1 MSSSGFLHIV
11 SMSLVMGAASFGAG
25 LVPLSSSM
33 AKSHFAKLST
43 LSTGLLI
50 GAALGVIIPE
60 GIASTIAGDPEPES
74 YSYKIALCVLLGFA
88 FMFLVEEYI
97 SPHARP
103 LMPLEIRDEAEDAQF
118 DIVLD
123 ELERE
128 EGMTLPGS
136 HASTVQM
143 LRRAPS
149 SSLQR
154 AYPLSLGLTVH
165 ALVDGYALGVSSL
178 ETQSGALSLVV
189 FMAIIIHKAPTA
201 LALTSSLLATSL
213 PPSEC
218 KRHLLLFSLAT
229 PVSAILSYIL
239 YTHTGDGNNLWV
251 GTPLLF
257 SVISMSFLPSI
268 GTDVN
273 APQGGTFLYVA
284 TVLKSPSEHAHS
296 SAQESISKTSRTFL
310 LLLGMFFPFII
321 SAMLGHGH

>member
-1 MSSSGFLHIV
+1 MALRIV

-33 AKSHFAKLST
+33 TKSHLAKLST

-50 GAALGVIIPE
+50 GAVLGVIIPE
-60 GIASTIAGDPEPES
+60 GVASTIAGDPEPES
-74 YSYKIALCVLLGFA
+74 YTHKIASCVLLGFA

-97 SPHARP
+97 SPHAQP
-103 LMPLEIRDEAEDAQF
+103 PIPTEILNEVEDAHF
-118 DIVLD
+118 DIALD

-128 EGMTLPGS
+128 EGITLPGS
-136 HASTVQM
+136 HASTWQI
-143 LRRAPS
+143 LRQAPS

-154 AYPLSLGLTVH
+154 AYPLSLGLTIH

-178 ETQSGALSLVV
+178 ETQSGTLSFIV
-189 FMAIIIHKAPTA
+189 FLAIIIHKAPTA

-218 KRHLLLFSLAT
+218 KRHLLFFSLAT
-229 PVSAILSYIL
+229 PVSAILSHIL

-257 SVISMSFLPSI
+257 S
-268 GTDVN
+268 
-273 APQGGTFLYVA
+273 GGTFLYVA
-284 TVLKSPSEHAHS
+284 TVLKSPSEHSPS
-296 SAQESISKTSRTFL
+296 STQETTSKTSRTLL

-321 SAMLGHGH
+321 SAVLGHGH

>member
-1 MSSSGFLHIV
+1 MASSGFLRIV

-33 AKSHFAKLST
+33 TKSHLAKLST

-60 GIASTIAGDPEPES
+60 GIESTIAGDPEPES
-74 YSYKIALCVLLGFA
+74 FSYKIASCILLGFA

-103 LMPLEIRDEAEDAQF
+103 LLPLDIRTEVEDVHF
-118 DIVLD
+118 DIALD

-128 EGMTLPGS
+128 EGMALPDS
-136 HASTVQM
+136 RASTWQM
-143 LRRAPS
+143 LRSTPS

-178 ETQSGALSLVV
+178 ETQSGALSFVV
-189 FMAIIIHKAPTA
+189 FLAIIIHKAPTA

-229 PVSAILSYIL
+229 PVSAILSYVL

-257 SVISMSFLPSI
+257 S
-268 GTDVN
+268 
-273 APQGGTFLYVA
+273 GGTFLYVA
-284 TVLKSPSEHAHS
+284 TVLKSPSEHVAS
-296 SAQESISKTSRTFL
+296 SAQETISKTSRTLL

>member
-1 MSSSGFLHIV
+1 MASSGFLRIA

-25 LVPLSSSM
+25 LIPLSSSLS
-33 AKSHFAKLST
+33 KSHLAKLSI

-50 GAALGVIIPE
+50 GAALGIIIPE
-60 GIASTIAGDPEPES
+60 GVTSTIAGDPEPES
-74 YSYKIALCVLLGFA
+74 YSYKIASCILLGFA

-103 LMPLEIRDEAEDAQF
+103 LMPLDTRHEVEDVHF
-118 DIVLD
+118 DVALE

-136 HASTVQM
+136 HASTWQM
-143 LRRAPS
+143 LRHAPS

-154 AYPLSLGLTVH
+154 AYPLSLGLSVH

-178 ETQSGALSLVV
+178 ETRSGALSFVV
-189 FMAIIIHKAPTA
+189 FLAIIIHKAPTA
-201 LALTSSLLATSL
+201 LALTSSLMATSL

-229 PVSAILSYIL
+229 PVSAMLSYVL
-239 YTHTGDGNNLWV
+239 YTHTGDGNNLLV

-257 SVISMSFLPSI
+257 S
-268 GTDVN
+268 
-273 APQGGTFLYVA
+273 GGTFLYVA
-284 TVLKSPSEHAHS
+284 TVVKSPSEHAPS
-296 SAQESISKTSRTFL
+296 SAQETISKTSRTFL

>member
-1 MSSSGFLHIV
+1 
-11 SMSLVMGAASFGAG
+11 MSLVMGAASFGAG
-25 LVPLSSSM
+25 LVPMSSSM
-33 AKSHFAKLST
+33 TKSHLAKLST

-50 GAALGVIIPE
+50 GAALGVVIPE
-60 GIASTIAGDPEPES
+60 GVASTIAGDPESKS
-74 YSYKIALCVLLGFA
+74 YTHKIALCVLLGFA

-97 SPHARP
+97 SPHAQP
-103 LMPLEIRDEAEDAQF
+103 PIHMEICNEVEDAHF
-118 DIVLD
+118 DIALD

-128 EGMTLPGS
+128 EGITLPGS
-136 HASTVQM
+136 NASTWQI
-143 LRRAPS
+143 LRQAPS

-154 AYPLSLGLTVH
+154 AYPLSLGLTIH

-178 ETQSGALSLVV
+178 ETQSGALSFIV
-189 FMAIIIHKAPTA
+189 FLAIIIHKAPTA

-218 KRHLLLFSLAT
+218 KRHLLFFSLAT

-239 YTHTGDGNNLWV
+239 YTYTGDGNNLWV

-257 SVISMSFLPSI
+257 S
-268 GTDVN
+268 
-273 APQGGTFLYVA
+273 GGTFLYVA
-284 TVLKSPSEHAHS
+284 TVLKSPSEHAPS
-296 SAQESISKTSRTFL
+296 PTQETTSRKSRTLL

>member
-1 MSSSGFLHIV
+1 
-11 SMSLVMGAASFGAG
+11 MGAASFGAG
-25 LVPLSSSM
+25 LVPLSSSIT
-33 AKSHFAKLST
+33 KSHLAKLSI

-60 GIASTIAGDPEPES
+60 GIESTIAGDPEPES
-74 YSYKIALCVLLGFA
+74 FSYKIASCILLGFA

-103 LMPLEIRDEAEDAQF
+103 LLPLDIRTEVEDVHF
-118 DIVLD
+118 DIALD

-128 EGMTLPGS
+128 EGMALPSS
-136 HASTVQM
+136 HASTWQM
-143 LRRAPS
+143 LRSTPS

-178 ETQSGALSLVV
+178 ETQSGALSFVV
-189 FMAIIIHKAPTA
+189 FLAIIIHKAPTA

-229 PVSAILSYIL
+229 PISAILSYIL

-257 SVISMSFLPSI
+257 S
-268 GTDVN
+268 
-273 APQGGTFLYVA
+273 GGTFLYVA
-284 TVLKSPSEHAHS
+284 TVLKSPSEHVAT
-296 SAQESISKTSRTFL
+296 SAQETISKTSRTFL

>member
-1 MSSSGFLHIV
+1 
-11 SMSLVMGAASFGAG
+11 MSLVMGAASFGAG
-25 LVPLSSSM
+25 LVPLSLSM
-33 AKSHFAKLST
+33 TKSHSAKLST

-60 GIASTIAGDPEPES
+60 GVASTIAGDPEPES
-74 YSYKIALCVLLGFA
+74 YSHKIALCVLLGFA

-103 LMPLEIRDEAEDAQF
+103 LPLEIRHEVEDVHF
-118 DIVLD
+118 DIALD

-136 HASTVQM
+136 HASTWQM

-178 ETQSGALSLVV
+178 ETRSGALSFVV
-189 FMAIIIHKAPTA
+189 FLAIIIHKAPTA
-201 LALTSSLLATSL
+201 LALTSSLLETSL
-213 PPSEC
+213 SPSEC

-239 YTHTGDGNNLWV
+239 YTHTGDGNNLSV

-257 SVISMSFLPSI
+257 S
-268 GTDVN
+268 
-273 APQGGTFLYVA
+273 GGTFLYVA
-284 TVLKSPSEHAHS
+284 TVVKSPSETTLPS
-296 SAQESISKTSRTFL
+296 TQETIIKTSRTFL

>member
-1 MSSSGFLHIV
+1 MASSGFLRMM

-25 LVPLSSSM
+25 LVPLSLSM
-33 AKSHFAKLST
+33 TKSHLAKLST

-60 GIASTIAGDPEPES
+60 GVASTIAGDPEPES
-74 YSYKIALCVLLGFA
+74 YSHKIALCILLGFA

-103 LMPLEIRDEAEDAQF
+103 LPLEIRHEVEDVHF
-118 DIVLD
+118 DITLD

-136 HASTVQM
+136 HASTWQM
-143 LRRAPS
+143 LRHAPS

-178 ETQSGALSLVV
+178 ETRSGALSFVV
-189 FMAIIIHKAPTA
+189 FLAIIIHKAPTA
-201 LALTSSLLATSL
+201 LALTSSLLETSL
-213 PPSEC
+213 SPSEC

-239 YTHTGDGNNLWV
+239 YTHTGDGNNLSV

-257 SVISMSFLPSI
+257 S
-268 GTDVN
+268 
-273 APQGGTFLYVA
+273 GGTFLYVA
-284 TVLKSPSEHAHS
+284 TVVKSPSEATLS
-296 SAQESISKTSRTFL
+296 STQETITKTSRTLL

>member
-1 MSSSGFLHIV
+1 MASGGFVRIL
-11 SMSLVMGAASFGAG
+11 SMSLVMGAASFGSG

-33 AKSHFAKLST
+33 TKSHLAKLST
-43 LSTGLLI
+43 LGTGLLI

-60 GIASTIAGDPEPES
+60 GVESTIAGDPEPES

-88 FMFLVEEYI
+88 FMFLVDECM

-103 LMPLEIRDEAEDAQF
+103 LAPQEIRDDVEEVHF
-118 DIVLD
+118 DIALD

-128 EGMTLPGS
+128 EGMNSPS
-136 HASTVQM
+136 SQVSTWQM
-143 LRRAPS
+143 LRNSRFS
-149 SSLQR
+149 SVQR
-154 AYPLSLGLTVH
+154 AYPLSLGLVVH

-178 ETQSGALSLVV
+178 DTRSGAISFIV
-189 FMAIIIHKAPTA
+189 FLAIIIHKAPTA
-201 LALTSSLLATSL
+201 LALTSSLLAKSL

-239 YTHTGDGNNLWV
+239 YTHTGDGNNLWL

-257 SVISMSFLPSI
+257 S
-268 GTDVN
+268 
-273 APQGGTFLYVA
+273 GGTFLYVA
-284 TVLKSPSEHAHS
+284 TVLQSPSAHAPS
-296 SAQESISKTSRTFL
+296 SESSQDNISKTSRTFL

-321 SAMLGHGH
+321 STMLGHGH

>member
-1 MSSSGFLHIV
+1 
-11 SMSLVMGAASFGAG
+11 MSLVMGAASFGAG

-33 AKSHFAKLST
+33 TKSHFAKLST

-60 GIASTIAGDPEPES
+60 GVASTIAGDPEPES
-74 YSYKIALCVLLGFA
+74 YTHKIASCVLLGFA

-97 SPHARP
+97 SPHTRT
-103 LMPLEIRDEAEDAQF
+103 LMPQLEIRDEVEDVQF

-128 EGMTLPGS
+128 EGMALPGS
-136 HASTVQM
+136 HASASQM
-143 LRRAPS
+143 LRHAPS

-154 AYPLSLGLTVH
+154 AYPLSLGLIVH

-178 ETQSGALSLVV
+178 ETQSGALSFVV
-189 FMAIIIHKAPTA
+189 FLAIIIHKAPTA

-257 SVISMSFLPSI
+257 S
-268 GTDVN
+268 
-273 APQGGTFLYVA
+273 GGTFLYVA
-284 TVLKSPSEHAHS
+284 TVLKSPSEHAPS
-296 SAQESISKTSRTFL
+296 STQETISKTSRTFL
-310 LLLGMFFPFII
+310 LLLGMFFPFTI

>member
-1 MSSSGFLHIV
+1 MASSGLLHIV
-11 SMSLVMGAASFGAG
+11 FMSLVMGAASFGAG

-33 AKSHFAKLST
+33 TKSNFAKLST

-60 GIASTIAGDPEPES
+60 GVASTIAGDPEPDS
-74 YSYKIALCVLLGFA
+74 YTSKIALCVLLGFA

-97 SPHARP
+97 SPHTRP
-103 LMPLEIRDEAEDAQF
+103 LMPLEIRDEVEDVHF
-118 DIVLD
+118 DVALD

-136 HASTVQM
+136 HASWQM
-143 LRRAPS
+143 LRHAPS

-178 ETQSGALSLVV
+178 ETQSGALSFVV
-189 FMAIIIHKAPTA
+189 FLAIIIHKAPTA

-218 KRHLLLFSLAT
+218 KRHLLTFSLAT

-257 SVISMSFLPSI
+257 S
-268 GTDVN
+268 
-273 APQGGTFLYVA
+273 GGTFLYVA
-284 TVLKSPSEHAHS
+284 TVLKSPSEHAPS
-296 SAQESISKTSRTFL
+296 STQETISKTSRTFL
-310 LLLGMFFPFII
+310 LLSGMFFPFII

>member
-1 MSSSGFLHIV
+1 
-11 SMSLVMGAASFGAG
+11 
-25 LVPLSSSM
+25 
-33 AKSHFAKLST
+33 
-43 LSTGLLI
+43 
-50 GAALGVIIPE
+50 
-60 GIASTIAGDPEPES
+60 
-74 YSYKIALCVLLGFA
+74 
-88 FMFLVEEYI
+88 MFLVEEYI

-103 LMPLEIRDEAEDAQF
+103 LLPLDIRTEVEDVHF
-118 DIVLD
+118 DIALD

-128 EGMTLPGS
+128 EGMALPDS
-136 HASTVQM
+136 HASTWQM
-143 LRRAPS
+143 LRNTPS

-154 AYPLSLGLTVH
+154 AYPLSMGLTVH

-178 ETQSGALSLVV
+178 ETQSGALSFVV
-189 FMAIIIHKAPTA
+189 FLAIIIHKGTSTVSCHSPTLLTTDKAPTA

-257 SVISMSFLPSI
+257 SVRSIRFLPSI

-273 APQGGTFLYVA
+273 DPQGGTFLYVA
-284 TVLKSPSEHAHS
+284 TVLKSPSEHVAS
-296 SAQESISKTSRTFL
+296 SAQETISKTSRTFL

>member
-1 MSSSGFLHIV
+1 MASSGFLRIV
-11 SMSLVMGAASFGAG
+11 FMSLIMGAASFGAG

-33 AKSHFAKLST
+33 TKSHLAKLSI

-60 GIASTIAGDPEPES
+60 GIESTIAGDPEPES
-74 YSYKIALCVLLGFA
+74 FSYKIASCILLGFA

-97 SPHARP
+97 SPHTRP
-103 LMPLEIRDEAEDAQF
+103 LLPLDIPTEVEDVHF
-118 DIVLD
+118 DIALD

-128 EGMTLPGS
+128 EGMALPGS
-136 HASTVQM
+136 HASTWQM
-143 LRRAPS
+143 LRSTPS

-178 ETQSGALSLVV
+178 ETQSGALSFVV
-189 FMAIIIHKAPTA
+189 FLAIIIHKAPTA

-229 PVSAILSYIL
+229 PISAILSYIL

-257 SVISMSFLPSI
+257 S
-268 GTDVN
+268 
-273 APQGGTFLYVA
+273 GGTFLYVA
-284 TVLKSPSEHAHS
+284 TVLKSPSEHVAS
-296 SAQESISKTSRTFL
+296 SAQETISKTSRTFL

>member
-1 MSSSGFLHIV
+1 
-11 SMSLVMGAASFGAG
+11 MSLIMGAASFGAG

-33 AKSHFAKLST
+33 TKSHLAKLSI

-60 GIASTIAGDPEPES
+60 GIESTIAGDPEPES
-74 YSYKIALCVLLGFA
+74 FSYKIASCILLGFA

-97 SPHARP
+97 SPHTRP
-103 LMPLEIRDEAEDAQF
+103 LLPLDIPTEVEDVHF
-118 DIVLD
+118 DITLD

-128 EGMTLPGS
+128 EGMALPGS
-136 HASTVQM
+136 HASTWQM
-143 LRRAPS
+143 LRSTPS
-149 SSLQR
+149 LSLQR

-178 ETQSGALSLVV
+178 ETQSGALSFVV
-189 FMAIIIHKAPTA
+189 FLAIIIHKAPTA

-229 PVSAILSYIL
+229 PISAILSYIL

-257 SVISMSFLPSI
+257 S
-268 GTDVN
+268 
-273 APQGGTFLYVA
+273 GGTFLYVA
-284 TVLKSPSEHAHS
+284 TVLKSPSEHVAS
-296 SAQESISKTSRTFL
+296 SAQETISKTSRTFL

>member
-1 MSSSGFLHIV
+1 MASSGFIRIL

-33 AKSHFAKLST
+33 TKSHLAKLST

-60 GIASTIAGDPEPES
+60 GVASTIAGDPEPES
-74 YSYKIALCVLLGFA
+74 YSYKIASCVLFGFA

-97 SPHARP
+97 SPHTRP
-103 LMPLEIRDEAEDAQF
+103 LIPQEIRDDAEEVHF

-123 ELERE
+123 EMERE
-128 EGMTLPGS
+128 EGMMPPGP
-136 HASTVQM
+136 HASTWQM
-143 LRRAPS
+143 LRDARS

-154 AYPLSLGLTVH
+154 AYPLSLGLIVH

-178 ETQSGALSLVV
+178 ETQSGALSFVV
-189 FMAIIIHKAPTA
+189 FLAIIIHKAPTA

-257 SVISMSFLPSI
+257 S
-268 GTDVN
+268 
-273 APQGGTFLYVA
+273 GGTFLYVA
-284 TVLKSPSEHAHS
+284 TVLQSPSERAPS
-296 SAQESISKTSRTFL
+296 SAQDNISKTSRTL
-310 LLLGMFFPFII
+310 LLLSGMFFPLII

>member
-1 MSSSGFLHIV
+1 
-11 SMSLVMGAASFGAG
+11 MGATSFGAG
-25 LVPLSSSM
+25 IIPLSSSM
-33 AKSHFAKLST
+33 TKSHLAKLST

-50 GAALGVIIPE
+50 GAALGVVIPE
-60 GIASTIAGDPEPES
+60 GIESTIAGDPEPES
-74 YSYKIALCVLLGFA
+74 FSFKIASCVLLGFA
-88 FMFLVEEYI
+88 FMFLVEEYV

-103 LMPLEIRDEAEDAQF
+103 PMPLDIRAEVEDVQF
-118 DIVLD
+118 DIALD

-136 HASTVQM
+136 HASNWQL
-143 LRRAPS
+143 LRNTPS

-178 ETQSGALSLVV
+178 ETQSGALSFVV
-189 FMAIIIHKAPTA
+189 FLAIIIHKAPTA
-201 LALTSSLLATSL
+201 LALTSSLLAISL

-218 KRHLLLFSLAT
+218 KRRLLLFSLAT

-257 SVISMSFLPSI
+257 S
-268 GTDVN
+268 
-273 APQGGTFLYVA
+273 GGTFLYVA
-284 TVLKSPSEHAHS
+284 TVLKSPSEPS
-296 SAQESISKTSRTFL
+296 SAQEITSKTSRTFL

>member
-1 MSSSGFLHIV
+1 MASSGFLRIT

-25 LVPLSSSM
+25 LVPLSLSM
-33 AKSHFAKLST
+33 TKSHLAKLST

-60 GIASTIAGDPEPES
+60 GVARTIAGDPEPES
-74 YSYKIALCVLLGFA
+74 YSRKIALCILLGFA

-103 LMPLEIRDEAEDAQF
+103 LPLEIRHEVEDVHF
-118 DIVLD
+118 DIALD

-136 HASTVQM
+136 HASTWQM

-178 ETQSGALSLVV
+178 ETRSGALSFVV
-189 FMAIIIHKAPTA
+189 FLAIIIHKAPTA
-201 LALTSSLLATSL
+201 LALTSSLLETSL
-213 PPSEC
+213 SPSEC
-218 KRHLLLFSLAT
+218 KRHLLIFSLAT

-239 YTHTGDGNNLWV
+239 YTHTGDGNNLSV

-257 SVISMSFLPSI
+257 S
-268 GTDVN
+268 
-273 APQGGTFLYVA
+273 GGTFLYVA
-284 TVLKSPSEHAHS
+284 TVVKSPSEPTLS
-296 SAQESISKTSRTFL
+296 PTQETITKTSRTLL